1 MGPAARRFAVLAGL
15 MYPVH
20 SCGLAARSEVN
31 VSRSSVRK
39 VLPVLPCAKFFA
51 MSSRGDY
58 WAKAA
63 ARAGSQRKRR
73 LRNLRAVRAE
83 LTEARTAAALFRPS
97 APQILNQFLHD
108 QHSLDVVTDHTVI
121 PRSFVRSTSAEGDRP
136 PQSRLI
142 ARQGDAVRVYA
153 LLHYLDQS
161 PTTRPTWFQSINDVP
176 ITRAKSRP
184 TWPALLGF
192 PRALDDRASTARM
205 HRAFSA
211 LEELNLIQMPSAG
224 VRGRYRDVS
233 LARGRSRAV
242 GVHLPL
248 HLFTSGW
255 LLALT
260 PPELA
265 VYFMLRDVR
274 DGYRRRAKDAIF
286 VPRARRLTAY
296 GISDEVYLAHREL
309 AEFGLITTIDPV
321 RGRRRGKIRPP
332 QDAKLLPFE
341 FVIHRGGFIR
351 DAYETVVN
359 ALTRDPVPPRL
370 RVSEWGSVI
379 RREPVSAL
387 RASETAEAESVSHDS
402 EELPFEDWR
411 DDVW

>member
-1 MGPAARRFAVLAGL
+1 
-15 MYPVH
+15 
-20 SCGLAARSEVN
+20 
-31 VSRSSVRK
+31 
-39 VLPVLPCAKFFA
+39 
-51 MSSRGDY
+51 MSGRGDY
-58 WAKAA
+58 WARAATRAA
-63 ARAGSQRKRR
+63 AERKSR
-73 LRNLRAVRAE
+73 LRNLRALRAE
-83 LTEARTAAALFRPS
+83 IAEARAAAALFRPS
-97 APQILNQFLHD
+97 AHQSPTSYGQDPN
-108 QHSLDVVTDHTVI
+108 SLDVVTDHTVI
-121 PRSFVRSTSAEGDRP
+121 PRSFVRCDDDGGDRP

-142 ARQGDAVRVYA
+142 ARRGEAVRVYA
-153 LLHYLDQS
+153 LMHYLDQS
-161 PTTRPTWFQSINDVP
+161 LTEELPRFQSINDVP
-176 ITRAKSRP
+176 LTRAKSRP

-192 PRALDDRASTARM
+192 PRALDDRASTGRM
-205 HRAFSA
+205 HRALTA
-211 LEELNLIQMPSAG
+211 LEELGLIKMPPAG

-233 LARGRSRAV
+233 LTRGRSPIV

-255 LLALT
+255 LLTLT

-286 VPRARRLTAY
+286 VPRDRRLTSY
-296 GISDEVYLAHREL
+296 GISDEVYLAHRAL

-321 RGRRRGKIRPP
+321 RGRRRGKITPP
-332 QDAKLLPFE
+332 QDSKLLPFE
-341 FVIHRGGFIR
+341 FVIHRGGFVR

-387 RASETAEAESVSHDS
+387 RASERAEAESAFNVP
-402 EELPFEDWR
+402 EEFHLEDWG
-411 DDVW
+411 DDVR